1 MKNFTRSME
10 TQISSLL
17 PSGPISVPPDF
28 PAPLEISE
36 SPRRETQGNVWP
48 SSAGLGFSRQAD
60 LKGFLS
66 EFPRL
71 LRQSG
76 AETALGPMRESTP
89 GLEQAGGVGGGGD
102 EGGSK
107 GQRWPT
113 AEFWAAALKPARPGP
128 S

>member
-1 MKNFTRSME
+1 MKNITRSVE

-17 PSGPISVPPDF
+17 PSGPVSVPPDF

-48 SSAGLGFSRQAD
+48 SSAGLAFSRQAD

-89 GLEQAGGVGGGGD
+89 GLEQAGGVGGG
-102 EGGSK
+102 EAMGGFK
-107 GQRWPT
+107 R
-113 AEFWAAALKPARPGP
+113 AAPAH